1 MLFSTMFCQKLLD
14 TFIFMTEFSFFV
26 LYSEFKEDGE
36 KLTIE
41 KIDDKEDDKLNKGN
55 NCRHKHTVNIFFFLP
70 TECHIYVRFHSS
82 LLSIVVLC
90 TLGFKLLG
98 MF

>member
-55 NCRHKHTVNIFFFLP
+55 NCRHKHSQHIFFF
-70 TECHIYVRFHSS
+70 CQQNAIYM
-82 LLSIVVLC
+82 
-90 TLGFKLLG
+90 LGSTALYCQ
-98 MF
+98 

>member
-1 MLFSTMFCQKLLD
+1 MMLFSTMFCQKLLD

-41 KIDDKEDDKLNKGN
+41 KNRRQIKTKAI
-55 NCRHKHTVNIFFFLP
+55 TVDINTQSTYFFLP

>member
-1 MLFSTMFCQKLLD
+1 MMLFSTMFCQKLLD

-41 KIDDKEDDKLNKGN
+41 KIDDKEDDTN
-55 NCRHKHTVNIFFFLP
+55 
-70 TECHIYVRFHSS
+70 
-82 LLSIVVLC
+82 
-90 TLGFKLLG
+90 
-98 MF
+98 